1 MDIFETLKTQ
11 AENFL
16 GRRRSMQNAARAKAA
31 QFIDVMSKINIELG
45 AGSVKGKNG
54 WITIDQCEEA
64 DITWD
69 LNIPLPFPDQSVTK
83 IYSSHVLEHF
93 FYHDLIR
100 LLTEC
105 YRVLKP
111 GGSFSACVPDTSIYV

>member
-1 MDIFETLKTQ
+1 MDIFETVKTQ
-11 AENFL
+11 AKNFL
-16 GRRRSMQNAARAKAA
+16 GRQEVQIINSRRRRSMQNAARAKAA
-31 QFIDVMSKINIELG
+31 QFIDVMSKINIELA

-69 LNIPLPFPDQSVTK
+69 LNIPLPFPDESVTK

-105 YRVLKP
+105 VIEY
-111 GGSFSACVPDTSIYV
+111 